1 MQAEDASGR
10 LHAIGRVD
18 SKEGAN
24 IIVVQFYLSAES
36 QSGHPDGLQRFA
48 CDSHPA
54 AKPMQGT
61 GCSVLVMDNQLN
73 TQVWSSQCFA
83 DSLRHRPAE
92 QDVL

>member
-1 MQAEDASGR
+1 MQAEDANGR

-48 CDSHPA
+48 PDSSPA
-54 AKPMQGT
+54 ARPVQGA
-61 GCSVLVMDNQLN
+61 GCSVLAMDI
-73 TQVWSSQCFA
+73 
-83 DSLRHRPAE
+83 
-92 QDVL
+92 